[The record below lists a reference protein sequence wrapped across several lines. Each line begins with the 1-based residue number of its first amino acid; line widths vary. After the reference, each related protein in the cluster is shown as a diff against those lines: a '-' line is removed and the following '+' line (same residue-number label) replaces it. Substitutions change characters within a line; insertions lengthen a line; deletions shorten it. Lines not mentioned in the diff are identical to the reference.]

1 MVVTLELAET
11 ATDTVLLPVH
21 HGQWLVVLMNHVA
34 VDLIYSLSESQQHAL
49 IYEFSTKLTTFKNN
63 ENQYYL
69 GLLFSSKAC
78 FDVMSL
84 LSAL

>member
-1 MVVTLELAET
+1 MTLELAET
-11 ATDTVLLPVH
+11 APVH
-21 HGQWLVVLMNHVA
+21 HGQWLVVLMNHV
-34 VDLIYSLSESQQHAL
+34 VDLTYSLSESQQHAL